1 MLQDVKKGL
10 AAGLGAVVLSRDKI
24 EEITR
29 KLVSEA
35 RLSPED
41 AGRLCDDLIQAGE
54 SQWTEMEGTI
64 REALRKGRDGL
75 DIAGKAE
82 FERLREAVEDLE
94 QRIRR
99 VEESRSEPEG

>member
-10 AAGLGAVVLSRDKI
+10 VAGLGAVVLGRDKI

-35 RLSPED
+35 RLSPEE
-41 AGRLCDDLIQAGE
+41 ASRLSDELVEAGE
-54 SQWTEMEGTI
+54 DQWKEMEERI

-82 FERLREAVEDLE
+82 LERLREAVEDLE
-94 QRIRR
+94 QRIRL
-99 VEESRSEPEG
+99 VEKSRSEPEA